1 VTLLLKSFS
10 STLGATLDKLG
21 NRAHEGWVAKLL
33 EIAVSASD
41 EKFGHASTTID
52 LRGLQHACDAFVVT
66 SGSTTLQARSIALE
80 IEHRVHSLLG
90 AVPDHVEGEKDG
102 RWILLDYGDV
112 VVHVFEDATR
122 EYYDLTH
129 LWAHATQKVS
139 ASWVVPVGGP

>member
-1 VTLLLKSFS
+1 
-10 STLGATLDKLG
+10 
-21 NRAHEGWVAKLL
+21 
-33 EIAVSASD
+33 
-41 EKFGHASTTID
+41 
-52 LRGLQHACDAFVVT
+52 VT

-122 EYYDLTH
+122 EYYDLTTYGRMRRRKS
-129 LWAHATQKVS
+129 LRLGLFQL
-139 ASWVVPVGGP
+139 GGRRAAGVLCTFCIMLFSHSKSKDY